1 MKLLV
6 TTIACFLGF
15 LGLVESQGFLNNCT
29 WQSANLTGSFLGMYC
44 NDDDW
49 ADYGYQWSSNGLET
63 LGFDINPCL
72 INNGGQLIPYDKPV
86 APSLQAENRQ
96 TEEQKLAYQP
106 PLQSGGFTTSCT
118 HLNFTATNLTF
129 ALTAECSDT
138 SDHFVPAA
146 YDLNQVIWNHNGTL
160 GCFEHHGN
168 ATECGPQCDPGFHVI
183 WDPARVTQAP
193 YLS

>member
-6 TTIACFLGF
+6 TTLARLLGF
-15 LGLVESQGFLNNCT
+15 LGLVESQGFINNCT

-49 ADYGYQWSSNGLET
+49 ADYGYQWSYPL
-63 LGFDINPCL
+63 P
-72 INNGGQLIPYDKPV
+72 Q
-86 APSLQAENRQ
+86 
-96 TEEQKLAYQP
+96 EQKLTCRP

-118 HLNFTATNLTF
+118 NLNFTATNLTF

-183 WDPARVTQAP
+183 WDPASVTQAP

>member
-6 TTIACFLGF
+6 TTIACLLGF

-49 ADYGYQWSSNGLET
+49 ADYGYQWSW
-63 LGFDINPCL
+63 FDINPCL
-72 INNGGQLIPYDKPV
+72 INNGGQLIPYDK
-86 APSLQAENRQ
+86 Q
-96 TEEQKLAYQP
+96 TEEQKLTYQP

-146 YDLNQVIWNHNGTL
+146 YDLS
-160 GCFEHHGN
+160 CFEHHGN